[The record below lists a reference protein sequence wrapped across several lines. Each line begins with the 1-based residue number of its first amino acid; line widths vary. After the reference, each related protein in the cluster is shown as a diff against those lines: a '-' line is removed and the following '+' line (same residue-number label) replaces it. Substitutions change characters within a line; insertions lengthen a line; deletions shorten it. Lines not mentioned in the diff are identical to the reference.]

1 MRVAC
6 CRLACCKLQHVL
18 CVCERDVNSN
28 EHRTI
33 TCWNSLM
40 KCFIVLR
47 IFIYIFMNIV
57 CQAVRPFVWDIWCWI
72 VVCCCF
78 ACCWAITH
86 PQRLGSEFLLSS
98 CFLLFFL
105 FFVVFN
111 LLSIKRMSD
120 MIYEVFDLMKICLH
134 GFNLSFIFRFLFLF
148 FSNAI

>member
-1 MRVAC
+1 MRVVGWHVATCNMC
-6 CRLACCKLQHVL
+6 CV

-33 TCWNSLM
+33 TCWSSLM

-57 CQAVRPFVWDIWCWI
+57 CQAVRPFVWDI
-72 VVCCCF
+72 CCCF

-86 PQRLGSEFLLSS
+86 PQRLGSAFLLSS
-98 CFLLFFL
+98 CFLLFL
-105 FFVVFN
+105 LFVVFN

-134 GFNLSFIFRFLFLF
+134 GFNLSFIFRLLFLF